1 MSAVIQRPN
10 VSRRYLPLWLIP
22 VQALSVLTI
31 SAAAFGGQVLR
42 AWLLAGATWLLA
54 LPLLV
59 SLEAGLIAMMLF
71 EPLRGL
77 LRRAQYLFIEYSSH
91 DPIHVLTPV
100 ITIMAVIA
108 LLKSHGLGI
117 VRATPMAGWVSA
129 LAALYFVEIF
139 NPLQGGLLVGLSGAM
154 FWLAP
159 LVWFYFGQFVT
170 SDFITKVLKLMVA
183 LGLITSLYGVY
194 QLVIGYPEFEL
205 YWIRNTEFYT
215 SIALGHVERALATF
229 SSAEEWG
236 RYTQFAAIAAFG
248 LAIGQKR
255 LTARLGWLLA
265 GVGLIGCVALTGQ
278 RAAAFGLGFGLVVL
292 FMFTATSVSRGIL
305 RVTMFLLPFVVFA
318 MLVKPPQAEEVW
330 SNDETQTVTTVLS
343 HTQRGMLK
351 PAEEASFQ
359 ERMTNWAFLL
369 TEVIP
374 YRPLGG
380 GIGAGSLS
388 EWRFNNGADEL
399 PPVDSSILMNGITCG
414 IPGILLFV
422 WILGRSAFFSVGVAR
437 RAERNRDHWITK
449 QIVLA
454 LLVATIVN
462 SVFGLTFTLYSVA
475 PLVWLFIGWTSAET
489 LKLRREAERQEER
502 EVITL

>member
-1 MSAVIQRPN
+1 LSAVIQRPN
-10 VSRRYLPLWLIP
+10 VTRRFFPLWLVP
-22 VQALSVLTI
+22 VQAVSVLTV

-42 AWLLAGATWLLA
+42 GWLLAGVTWLLA

-71 EPLRGL
+71 EPFRGL
-77 LRRAQYLFIEYSSH
+77 LRRAQYLFIEYSSN

-100 ITIMAVIA
+100 VTIMAVIA
-108 LLKSHGLGI
+108 LLRSHGLGV

-129 LAALYFVEIF
+129 LAAIYFVEIF
-139 NPLQGGLLVGLSGAM
+139 NPLQGGLLVGFSGAM

-183 LGLITSLYGVY
+183 LGLVTSLYGVY

-236 RYTQFAAIAAFG
+236 RYCEFAAIAAFG
-248 LAIGQKR
+248 MAIGQKR
-255 LTARLGWLLA
+255 LRARLGWLIA
-265 GVGLIGCVALTGQ
+265 GIGLVGGVALTGQ
-278 RAAAFGLGFGLVVL
+278 RAAAFGMGFGLIVL
-292 FMFTATSVSRGIL
+292 FVFTATNIRRGIL
-305 RVTMFLLPFVVFA
+305 RVMLLLLPFVIVA

-374 YRPLGG
+374 FRPLGA

-388 EWRFNNGADEL
+388 EWRFNQGADEL
-399 PPVDSSILMNGITCG
+399 PPVDSSILMVGITCG

-422 WILGRSAFFSVGVAR
+422 WILCRSALLSLRLAR
-437 RAERNRDHWITK
+437 RSERERSDWITR
-449 QIVLA
+449 QIVVA
-454 LLVATIVN
+454 LMVATIVN
-462 SVFGLTFTLYSVA
+462 SVFGLTFTLYSIA
-475 PLVWLFIGWTSAET
+475 PLVWLFMGWISAET
-489 LKLRREAERQEER
+489 MRAHESTER
-502 EVITL
+502 ETIVI